1 MTTECMACPWSAVC
15 VSWAGSPPAANC
27 ARHTKRQIAAAV
39 RRGEVRR
46 PGRNRY
52 VVPEVDDQRAF
63 AHEHSAILG
72 VLSAAL
78 ARGWK
83 VKWVPDKPW
92 LVVTPG
98 RKVGSDLR
106 AQTAHISWAKVTE
119 EERAEGITAPLRTVI
134 DCARLPSRST
144 RPWPSRIRL

>member
-1 MTTECMACPWSAVC
+1 MSV
-15 VSWAGSPPAANC
+15 VGSVRELGGFAIRSQLC

-52 VVPEVDDQRAF
+52 VVPELDDQRAF

-78 ARGWK
+78 ARVWK

-92 LVVTPG
+92 LIVTPG

-106 AQTAHISWAKVTE
+106 AQAAHISWAKVTE

-134 DCARLPSRST
+134 DCVRLPSRST